1 MKTPNKSSH
10 LALMAAASVATAML
24 AGPAAATNGYFA
36 NGYGNESKAM
46 AGSGVAVNNGT
57 LGLAQN
63 PAMGTEVGNRADA
76 CLTFFS
82 PDRSFTVG
90 GAAPLTPG
98 TYKSRNSLFLIPC
111 VGANWQLNEGSTIGI
126 SIFGNGGMNT
136 EYGANPFAGLGA
148 GSVPLGV
155 NLEQLFIAANYAF
168 DVSESLTLGI
178 APTFAVQRF
187 SATGLEAFAGF
198 SSNPAR
204 VTNQGDDWSTGFGV
218 NIGMAWRPTSEWTI
232 GASYR
237 TKMNM
242 SKFDRYAGLYA
253 EQGDFDIPATAT
265 IGAAYTPAANPAW
278 TLTAEYQRIFY
289 GDIPSIANSNAILAT
304 PLGANNGPGFGW
316 TDMNVFRI
324 AGIYR
329 ASPKLTLRGGLSY
342 ASDFLKSTNEVLFNV
357 LAPATPKLHASIG
370 ASYQISDKM
379 ELTGA
384 FTHVFNNTVSGNNL
398 TPGFGQPVSL
408 RMDQNELSLGL
419 SYKW

>member
-1 MKTPNKSSH
+1 MNTENRSGR
-10 LALMAAASVATAML
+10 LAALAAATATAAIMAA
-24 AGPAAATNGYFA
+24 PADATNGYFA

-63 PAMGTEVGNRADA
+63 PAMGTAVGNRADA

-90 GAAPLTPG
+90 GAAPLIPG
-98 TYKSRNSLFLIPC
+98 TYKSRNDLFLIPC
-111 VGANWQLNEGSTIGI
+111 AGANWRLNDNSTIGV

-136 EYGANPFAGLGA
+136 EYATNTFAGLGA

-155 NLEQLFIAANYAF
+155 NLEQLFVAANYAF
-168 DVSESLTLGI
+168 DVSETLTLGI

-187 SATGLEAFAGF
+187 SATGLEAFAAL

-204 VTNQGDDWSTGFGV
+204 VTNQGDDWSSGFGV
-218 NIGMAWRPTSEWTI
+218 SFGLAWRPTSEWTI

-237 TKMNM
+237 TRMNM

-265 IGAAYTPAANPAW
+265 IGAAFSPASNPAL
-278 TLTAEYQRIFY
+278 TITAEYQRIFY
-289 GDIPSIANSNAILAT
+289 GDIPAIANSNAILAT
-304 PLGANNGPGFGW
+304 PLGADNGPGFGW
-316 TDMNVFRI
+316 ADMNVFRI
-324 AGIYR
+324 AAIWR
-329 ASPKLTLRGGLSY
+329 ASPDLTLRGGLSY
-342 ASDFLKSTNEVLFNV
+342 ASDFLQSTNEVLFNV

-370 ASYQISDKM
+370 ASYRISDRM

-384 FTHVFNNTVSGNNL
+384 FTRVFDNTVSGNNL

-408 RMDQNELSLGL
+408 RMDQNELSVGL
-419 SYKW
+419 SYTW